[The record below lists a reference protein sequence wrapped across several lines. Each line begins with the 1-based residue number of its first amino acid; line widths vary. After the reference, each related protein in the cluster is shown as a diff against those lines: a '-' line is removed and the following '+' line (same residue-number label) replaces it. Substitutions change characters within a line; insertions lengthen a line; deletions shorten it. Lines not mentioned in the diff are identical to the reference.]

1 MADANYDPKTGE
13 AIGPTALVP
22 ATPAIQSVAPRLSES
37 ISSSAPASSGAGRLL
52 TLLAAIAVVTAAPYL
67 IGQVVY
73 EIRLN
78 QLQAGVDVAT
88 KTLAGLKPQLSDF
101 ALASRMVA
109 KRLDPSVVS
118 IVLPGDQGHDGQGSG
133 VIVDAAG
140 YIVTNYHVVAQA
152 TSIQVQLSDGRRTS
166 ASVAGVDRLLDVA
179 VLKIDLPDLI
189 PAEWGNSDELEVG
202 DMVWAVGS
210 PYGLDRSYS
219 FGIVSAK
226 ARRSESGLTN
236 NFQEYLQ
243 TDAAVN
249 PGNSGGP
256 LLNIAGQVIGINT
269 AIIGLGY
276 QGISFAI
283 PSSVAKQEYEQLRAK
298 GTIERAWLGI
308 VPLEVPQP
316 VKEQFGLKMGQ
327 GVYVDVVQHKTPA
340 ERAGIRRGDVILKWN
355 DVAATDPTLLSRAI
369 AATKIGSVAKVRLM
383 RSEAGD
389 AKAEPKKAELE
400 LNVTVE
406 RRTWGV
412 PKEPGETE
420 DPQQ

>member
-1 MADANYDPKTGE
+1 MADPNYDPASADASGAAPIVQPKP
-13 AIGPTALVP
+13 AARRADDNPT
-22 ATPAIQSVAPRLSES
+22 
-37 ISSSAPASSGAGRLL
+37 SSATASSGTSRLV
-52 TLLAAIAVVTAAPYL
+52 TLLIALTVITALPYL
-67 IGQVVY
+67 VGQIVY
-73 EIRLN
+73 QIRFN

-88 KTLAGLKPQLSDF
+88 KTLTGVKPELRDF
-101 ALASRMVA
+101 ELASRMIA

-118 IVLPGDQGHDGQGSG
+118 IVLPGELGHDGQGSG

-140 YIVTNYHVVAQA
+140 YIVTNFHVISQA
-152 TSIQVQLSDGRRTS
+152 NTIQVQLSDGRRTN
-166 ASVAGVDRLLDVA
+166 ASVAGVDRLLDLA
-179 VLKIDLPDLI
+179 VLKIDLSNLVA
-189 PAEWGNSDELEVG
+189 AEWGDSDELEVG

-269 AIIGLGY
+269 AIIGGGY

-283 PSSVAKQEYEQLRAK
+283 PSAVAKQEYEQLRSK

-308 VPLEVPQP
+308 VPLEVPQQ
-316 VKEQFGLKMGQ
+316 VRDQLGLAIGQ
-327 GVYVDVVQHKTPA
+327 GVYVEMVQHRTPA
-340 ERAGIRRGDVILKWN
+340 ERAGILRGDVILKWN
-355 DVAATDPTLLSRAI
+355 DVAANDPTLLSRAI
-369 AATKIGSVAKVRLM
+369 AATQIGSVAKVQLVRT
-383 RSEAGD
+383 D
-389 AKAEPKKAELE
+389 APEGKAEHNRKELE
-400 LNVTVE
+400 FRVTVE

-412 PKEPGETE
+412 PKDPAEPE
-420 DPQQ
+420 DQQQQ

>member
-1 MADANYDPKTGE
+1 MADSIYNRTTEE
-13 AIGPTALVP
+13 ALGPTSLVP
-22 ATPAIQSVAPRLSES
+22 TKPATQLAAPLPASSTFSVAP
-37 ISSSAPASSGAGRLL
+37 ASRGSGRLL
-52 TLLAAIAVVTAAPYL
+52 TLLATLAIVTAAPYL

-73 EIRLN
+73 QIRLN

-118 IVLPGDQGHDGQGSG
+118 IVLPGEMGHDGQGSG

-140 YIVTNYHVVAQA
+140 YVVTNYHVISDAS
-152 TSIQVQLSDGRRTS
+152 TIQVHLSDGRRTT
-166 ASVAGVDRLLDVA
+166 ASVAGVDRLLDLA

-189 PAEWGNSDELEVG
+189 AAEWGDSDELEVG

-210 PYGLDRSYS
+210 PYGFERSYS

-226 ARRSESGLTN
+226 GRRSESGLTN

-256 LLNIAGQVIGINT
+256 LLNIEGQIIGINT
-269 AIIGLGY
+269 AIIGPGY

-283 PSSVAKQEYEQLRAK
+283 PSSIAKQEYEQLRAK

-308 VPLEVPQP
+308 VPLEVPEP
-316 VKEQFGLKMGQ
+316 VQEQLGLKTGQ
-327 GVYVDVVQHKTPA
+327 GVYVDMVQHKTPA

-355 DVAATDPTLLSRAI
+355 DFVATDPTLLSRAI

-383 RSEAGD
+383 RSDIGNG
-389 AKAEPKKAELE
+389 KADTKKSELE

-406 RRTWGV
+406 RRTWSVAKDTG
-412 PKEPGETE
+412 EP
-420 DPQQ
+420 DDLQQ

>member
-1 MADANYDPKTGE
+1 MADSIYDPATGDTSAGAPIVQAKPSTRRADE
-13 AIGPTALVP
+13 SAPSPATASNGTSRLVTLLVVLTVITAL
-22 ATPAIQSVAPRLSES
+22 
-37 ISSSAPASSGAGRLL
+37 
-52 TLLAAIAVVTAAPYL
+52 PYL
-67 IGQVVY
+67 VGQIVY
-73 EIRLN
+73 QIRFN

-88 KTLAGLKPQLSDF
+88 KTLTGVKPELRDF
-101 ALASRMVA
+101 ELASRMIA

-118 IVLPGDQGHDGQGSG
+118 IVLPGELGHDGQGSG

-140 YIVTNYHVVAQA
+140 YIVTNFHVISQA
-152 TSIQVQLSDGRRTS
+152 TTIQVQLSDGRRTN
-166 ASVAGVDRLLDVA
+166 ASVAGIDRLLDLA
-179 VLKIDLPDLI
+179 VLKIDLPNLVA
-189 PAEWGNSDELEVG
+189 AEWGDSDELEVG

-269 AIIGLGY
+269 AIIGGGY

-283 PSSVAKQEYEQLRAK
+283 PSAVAKQEYDQLRAK

-308 VPLEVPQP
+308 VPLEVPQQ
-316 VKEQFGLKMGQ
+316 VRDQLGLSIGQ
-327 GVYVDVVQHKTPA
+327 GVYVDMVQHRTPA
-340 ERAGIRRGDVILKWN
+340 ERAGILRGDVILKWN
-355 DVAATDPTLLSRAI
+355 DIAANDPTLLSRAI
-369 AATKIGSVAKVRLM
+369 AATQIGSVAKVQLVRT
-383 RSEAGD
+383 ETPEG
-389 AKAEPKKAELE
+389 KAEPNRKELE
-400 LNVTVE
+400 FRVTVE

-412 PKEPGETE
+412 PRDAGEPE

>member
-1 MADANYDPKTGE
+1 MADLIRDPAQDGTSGSLSVV
-13 AIGPTALVP
+13 PTKLAVSSPEPRSAASERP
-22 ATPAIQSVAPRLSES
+22 ASVA
-37 ISSSAPASSGAGRLL
+37 SSRLL
-52 TLLAAIAVVTAAPYL
+52 TLLVGLVIVTALPYL
-67 IGQVVY
+67 VGQIVY
-73 EIRLN
+73 QVRLN

-88 KTLAGLKPQLSDF
+88 KTLTGIKPELRDF
-101 ALASRMVA
+101 ELASRMVA

-118 IVLPGDQGHDGQGSG
+118 IVLPGEMGHDGQGSG

-140 YIVTNYHVVAQA
+140 YIVTNFHVISRA

-166 ASVAGVDRLLDVA
+166 ASVVGADRLLDLA
-179 VLKIDLPDLI
+179 VVKIDLPNLVA
-189 PAEWGNSDELEVG
+189 AEWGDSDELEVG

-226 ARRSESGLTN
+226 ARRSESGLTHGAY
-236 NFQEYLQ
+236 QEYLQ

-269 AIIGLGY
+269 AIIGGGY

-283 PSSVAKQEYEQLRAK
+283 PSSVAKQEYDQLREK
-298 GTIERAWLGI
+298 GVIERAWLGI

-316 VKEQFGLKMGQ
+316 VQEQLGLAIGE
-327 GVYVDVVQHKTPA
+327 GVYVDLVQHKAPA

-355 DVAATDPTLLSRAI
+355 DFVATDPTLLSRAI
-369 AATKIGSVAKVRLM
+369 AATKIGSVAKVRLV
-383 RSEAGD
+383 RTETGD
-389 AKAEPKKAELE
+389 GAATPKRTELD

-406 RRTWGV
+406 RRAWSVAENEG
-412 PKEPGETE
+412 EPE
-420 DPQQ
+420 DSQK

>member
-1 MADANYDPKTGE
+1 
-13 AIGPTALVP
+13 
-22 ATPAIQSVAPRLSES
+22 
-37 ISSSAPASSGAGRLL
+37 
-52 TLLAAIAVVTAAPYL
+52 
-67 IGQVVY
+67 
-73 EIRLN
+73 
-78 QLQAGVDVAT
+78 
-88 KTLAGLKPQLSDF
+88 
-101 ALASRMVA
+101 
-109 KRLDPSVVS
+109 VS
-118 IVLPGDQGHDGQGSG
+118 IVLPGELGHDGQGSG

-140 YIVTNYHVVAQA
+140 YIVTNFHVISQA
-152 TSIQVQLSDGRRTS
+152 TTIQVQLSDGRRTN
-166 ASVAGVDRLLDVA
+166 ASVAGIDRLLDLA
-179 VLKIDLPDLI
+179 VLKIDLPNLVA
-189 PAEWGNSDELEVG
+189 AEWGDSDELEVG

-269 AIIGLGY
+269 AIIGGGY

-283 PSSVAKQEYEQLRAK
+283 PSAVAKQEYDQLRAK

-308 VPLEVPQP
+308 VPLEVPQQ
-316 VKEQFGLKMGQ
+316 VRDQLGLSIGQ
-327 GVYVDVVQHKTPA
+327 GVYVDMVQHRTPA
-340 ERAGIRRGDVILKWN
+340 ERAGILRGDVILKWN
-355 DVAATDPTLLSRAI
+355 DIAANDPTLLSRAI
-369 AATKIGSVAKVRLM
+369 AATQIGSVAKVQLVRT
-383 RSEAGD
+383 ETPEG
-389 AKAEPKKAELE
+389 KAEPNRKELE
-400 LNVTVE
+400 FRVTVE

-412 PKEPGETE
+412 PRDAGEPE